1 MRVML
6 ELEVKLIELE
16 DDDPTEDATPK
27 LGDDPMVALGAMAG
41 RVMKIGS
48 PAAIFPMP
56 RRPGGLE
63 FRRSAVLG
71 CGTFPTLV
79 EILDRYQRLTADL
92 ERAWP

>member
-6 ELEVKLIELE
+6 ELEVKLIELP
-16 DDDPTEDATPK
+16 DDDPEPATAVV
-27 LGDDPMVALGAMAG
+27 GGEDPMAELAHMAG
-41 RVMKIGS
+41 HVVKMVS
-48 PAAIFPMP
+48 PNTIFPMS

-79 EILDRYQRLTADL
+79 EILDKYQELTAKL
-92 ERAWP
+92 EKAWP